1 VIPFPFLLALQTLAY
16 IHSCCSTLYV
26 CFISFDLKTHT
37 KNKRR
42 EKEEKEEATLGWG
55 VELESP
61 EGKGIRRG
69 ISAFD
74 RRRRREERV
83 SGEDA

>member
-1 VIPFPFLLALQTLAY
+1 MLFL
-16 IHSCCSTLYV
+16 LYV
-26 CFISFDLKTHT
+26 CFISFDLKTQ
-37 KNKRR
+37 KKKKREKRR
-42 EKEEKEEATLGWG
+42 RKQLLGG

-83 SGEDA
+83 SGGDA